1 MNPPPHETCA
11 GESRRADPSP
21 SHVTLAH
28 SRLLR
33 LGTGVLPGKL
43 VPASGWP
50 VLRSWRPLPH
60 VWQET
65 RANLSRPRRAL
76 LAGLIT
82 LAVVLM
88 VAIGWELRT
97 SRLQARFFSRRAEHL
112 TWQVDKGPSAVAL
125 SGPRGPYDLRHGYA
139 RLHDL
144 QGRLESSGFR
154 VTRQAQPSLELQQL
168 VAQGIAP
175 PYVEKNDAGLQILDS
190 RSRTLFDGRRTLTT
204 FRDFVDIPP
213 LVVRSLLFVEDR
225 NLLDDSRPR
234 LNPALEW
241 DRLLLS
247 GWRYVLDSI
256 FDTGN
261 TSGGSTLA
269 TQVQKFR
276 HSPGGRTSGVNDKL
290 HQMLGASYAA
300 YRTGEDT
307 RQARRQIVLDYVNGL
322 PLGAAADVG
331 EVSGLGE
338 GLRVWFGKSL
348 EQLVVDLG
356 QPEMGPALVQKAES
370 YKQALALLL
379 ATRRPALYLGLDRTS
394 LEHRLEFYLNELT
407 EAGVISAG
415 LADAV
420 RAQPLGLHDR
430 QTPRAPIDFTDRKA
444 TNAIRTDLLEL
455 LDVPGYYDLDHLD
468 LRVETTLDMVA
479 QGKVLATLQRLHDPS
494 FLARNGFYGKHL
506 LGDGDPRQVS
516 YTFSLYRS
524 SAAGNRLLVH
534 TDNLDRPLD
543 LNDMAKLELGSTAKL
558 RTVANYLMVMA
569 QLYDRLHAEPT
580 GELWKL
586 AYRAP
591 DPLTRWAAGWLA
603 AHPQPTLEG
612 MLDASLERPYS
623 TDTQAHFFT
632 GSGRHTFVNFDDD
645 VPSVVTLRHGFRKS
659 VNLVFIR
666 LMRDLVTYY
675 TAARGYD
682 ERAILENPAHPDRR
696 ALLESAVARESREQ
710 LLAAFVKYGKLDA
723 DEAVRQLCG
732 ANGRQLERFAVYFFG
747 AYPEASAEAL
757 AEEASRL
764 FPERAAE
771 AAAAAPRLVRGYGRR
786 GLSLSDQAWL
796 MKRDP
801 FEIWLVRQRQTQP
814 QALFSD
820 LLVQSAEARRD
831 AYAWLFASRA
841 WRTQNI
847 RLRSELE
854 RKAFEWIHADWRK
867 LGYPFGSLV
876 PSLATAIG
884 SSADRP
890 AALAELVGIVQ
901 NDGLRAPTQRITELH
916 FAASTPYETD
926 FALVPRAT
934 ERVMP
939 VAVARALKV
948 LMQDVVEN
956 GTAIRAKGSVVGR
969 RGEPIALGGKTGSG
983 DNRFETFAAD
993 GRVLTSRAV
1002 SRTASFVFFVGDR
1015 HYGVLTAHVSGDD
1028 ANKYSFTSS
1037 LALQAFKV
1045 LAPSLQPLLTREERR
1060 VGAGVSTRRAH
1071 VAP

>member
-1 MNPPPHETCA
+1 MNPPSPETCA
-11 GESRRADPSP
+11 GAARRAESSPSP
-21 SHVTLAH
+21 VTLAH
-28 SRLLR
+28 SLLLR
-33 LGTGVLPGKL
+33 LGTGVFPGKL
-43 VPASGWP
+43 VPASGRL
-50 VLRSWRPLPH
+50 VLRSWRPLPS

-65 RANLSRPRRAL
+65 RTNLSRPRGAL
-76 LAGLIT
+76 MAGLIM
-82 LAVVLM
+82 LAIAFLL
-88 VAIGWELRT
+88 ALGWELRT
-97 SRLQARFFSRRAEHL
+97 SRLQARIFSRRAARL
-112 TWQVDKGPSAVAL
+112 TWQVDLGPSVVAL
-125 SGPRGPYDLRHGYA
+125 RGPQGPFDLRHGYA
-139 RLHDL
+139 RLHEL

-154 VTRQAQPSLELQQL
+154 VTRQAEPSPELQQL
-168 VAQGIAP
+168 VALGIAP
-175 PYVEKNDAGLQILDS
+175 PYQEKNDAGLQILDS
-190 RSRTLFDGRRTLTT
+190 RFRAVFDGRRTLTT

-225 NLLDDSRPR
+225 NLLDDARPR
-234 LNPALEW
+234 LNPALDW

-247 GWRYVLDSI
+247 GWRYVLDSV

-276 HSPGGRTSGVNDKL
+276 HSPGGRTSGVSDKM

-300 YRTGEDT
+300 YRVGEDT
-307 RQARRQIVLDYVNGL
+307 RQVRRQIVLDYVNGL

-331 EVSGLGE
+331 EVTGLGE

-348 EQLVVDLG
+348 EQLVVDLAL
-356 QPEMGPALVQKAES
+356 PEEGPSLVRKAET

-379 ATRRPALYLGLDRTS
+379 ATRRPALYLGEDRTA
-394 LEHRLEFYLNELT
+394 LEHRLEIYVAGLE
-407 EAGVISAG
+407 EAGVISAE
-415 LADAV
+415 LAGAV
-420 RAQPLGLHDR
+420 RAQPLGLGDR
-430 QTPRAPIDFTDRKA
+430 QTERSRIDFANRKA
-444 TNAIRTDLLEL
+444 ANAIRTDLLEL

-468 LRVETTLDMVA
+468 LRVETTLDMAA
-479 QGKVLATLQRLHDPS
+479 QGDVLALLQRLRDPS
-494 FLARNGFYGKHL
+494 FLAQNGFYGKHL
-506 LGDGDPRQVS
+506 LGDGDPRQVA

-558 RTVANYLMVMA
+558 RTIANYLMVMA
-569 QLYDRLHAEPT
+569 QLYDRLRTKPSE
-580 GELWKL
+580 ELWRT
-586 AYRAP
+586 AHRAT

-603 AHPQPTLEG
+603 VHPGWTLER

-623 TDTQAHFFT
+623 TDTTAHFFT
-632 GSGRHTFVNFDDD
+632 GSGLHSFVNFDNE
-645 VPSVVTLRHGFRKS
+645 VPSVVTLRQGFRKS

-666 LMRDLVTYY
+666 LMRDLVAYY

-682 ERAILENPAHPDRR
+682 ERAILDNPAHPERR
-696 ALLESAVARESREQ
+696 ELLEAAVEREAKDQ
-710 LLAAFVKYGKLDA
+710 LLAAHTKYGKLDA

-732 ANGRQLERFAVYFFG
+732 TNGRQLERFAVFFLC
-747 AYPEASAEAL
+747 AYPEANARALAAEA
-757 AEEASRL
+757 ARL

-786 GLSLSDQAWL
+786 ELSLSDQAWL

-801 FEIWLVRQRQTQP
+801 FEIWLVRQRQKRRLAP
-814 QALFSD
+814 FSE
-820 LLVQSAEARRD
+820 LLAQSAEPRRD
-831 AYAWLFASRA
+831 AYGWLFASRA

-847 RLRSELE
+847 RLRAELE
-854 RKAFEWIHADWRK
+854 RKAFEWIHGDWRK

-901 NDGLRAPTQRITELH
+901 NDGLRAPTQRITQLH
-916 FAASTPYETD
+916 FAAATPYETD

-939 VAVARALKV
+939 VAVARAMKV
-948 LMQDVVEN
+948 LMQDAVEN
-956 GTAIRAKGSVVGR
+956 GTAIRAKDSVRGK
-969 RGEPIALGGKTGSG
+969 RGEPIVLGGKTGSG

-993 GRVLTSRAV
+993 GSVLTSRAV

-1015 HYGVLTAHVSGDD
+1015 HYGVITAHVSGDD
-1028 ANKYSFTSS
+1028 ANRYSFTSS

-1045 LAPSLQPLLTREERR
+1045 LAPSLQPLLEVDDRR